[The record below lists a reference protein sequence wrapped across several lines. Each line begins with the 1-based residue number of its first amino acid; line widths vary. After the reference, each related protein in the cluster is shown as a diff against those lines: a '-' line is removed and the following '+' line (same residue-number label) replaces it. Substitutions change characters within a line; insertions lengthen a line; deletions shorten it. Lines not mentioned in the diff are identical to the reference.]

1 LFIIQKIERL
11 ILKKIFQKIFK
22 NSRSPQDGSFFNELE
37 KILGFKPND
46 LSIYQRAFTHR
57 SANKID
63 EKGNPINYERLE
75 FLGDAML
82 SSVIAAHLFNQVPH
96 GDEGYLTKM
105 RSKIVSREH
114 LNELGRDLNLIGF
127 IDSKVPTSHFGENI
141 HGNVFEALIG
151 AIYLDLGY
159 KFCEQFINLRVIV
172 PYVNIPKLEGKVISY
187 KSLLI
192 EWCQKEKKSFYYDV
206 YEDNAITGE
215 RLFGVKLS
223 IDQKIVA
230 KARATS
236 KKKAEEKASQ
246 RAYFAFQ
253 NKIDGK

>member
-1 LFIIQKIERL
+1 MR
-11 ILKKIFQKIFK
+11 ILRKIFSK
-22 NSRSPQDGSFFNELE
+22 SRSQEDGIFFDAIQS
-37 KILGFKPND
+37 ILGFDPINLEFYKK
-46 LSIYQRAFTHR
+46 AFTHR
-57 SANKID
+57 SSNKLD
-63 EKGNPINYERLE
+63 TKGNPINYERLE

-82 SSVIAAHLFNQVPH
+82 SSVIAAYLFTEAPL

-114 LNELGRDLNLIGF
+114 LNELGKDLNLISF
-127 IDSKVPTSHFGENI
+127 VESKVPVQHFGENI
-141 HGNVFEALIG
+141 HGNIFESLIG
-151 AIYLDLGY
+151 AIYLDRGY
-159 KFCEQFINLRVIV
+159 EFCVKFIQKRVIV
-172 PYVNIPKLEGKVISY
+172 PYVDIAKLEGKVISY

-192 EWCQKEKKSFYYDV
+192 EWCQKEKKLFLYDIF
-206 YEDNAITGE
+206 EDNAIDGQ

-223 IDQKIVA
+223 IDNKVIA

-253 NKIDGK
+253 AKIDRK